1 MGGREGGGV
10 RDRGRR
16 VNKVRISSGVGVG
29 GGESSSKTG
38 LQETGLMMAMMAM
51 MTMMMMMKMIL
62 LLLLKRR
69 KEKKSKMESHWLPFM
84 TCLGHSGSIL
94 SQQGYEIYDSYHER
108 TLVNLSFLLGIEVPK
123 KGQQP

>member
-38 LQETGLMMAMMAM
+38 LQETGL
-51 MTMMMMMKMIL
+51 MMMMMKMIL